1 MEEPLRLPPCRK
13 EREKGCSFGIR
24 QIGFHIT
31 SPLTMHWGLLVKD
44 LRRLSSQ
51 LQNWFCESY
60 VSEHVKALT
69 PHPALFPFV
78 SQPQDPNCSF
88 LYFELLRNMNKCAD
102 LTMTEVILFSNE
114 SRTEASFGGLLAGW
128 VCVHAHACSVMSKS
142 MTPWAVAHQAPLF
155 MGIFQARI
163 QEWVAISFSKGLSQ
177 LNTGSNLCL
186 LLWQAESLPLH
197 RLGNPVLPL
206 RVLHCLHLTGSVTL
220 QSYLTYL
227 SNFLSMKW
235 G

>member
-1 MEEPLRLPPCRK
+1 
-13 EREKGCSFGIR
+13 
-24 QIGFHIT
+24 
-31 SPLTMHWGLLVKD
+31 MHWGLYSKRPKKTVFSTPEWVLWELHV
-44 LRRLSSQ
+44 RTR
-51 LQNWFCESY
+51 ESPDPY
-60 VSEHVKALT
+60 
-69 PHPALFPFV
+69 PALFPFV

-102 LTMTEVILFSNE
+102 LTMTEVILFSHE

-142 MTPWAVAHQAPLF
+142 MTPWAIAHQAPLS

-197 RLGNPVLPL
+197 HPGSPMLPL
-206 RVLHCLHLTGSVTL
+206 RVLQSLHFTGSVTL
-220 QSYLTYL
+220 KSYLTYL

-235 G
+235 GW